1 MAVECRYPAGVRSLW
16 VGLGGFV
23 GAVSRYQ
30 LDSLITRHNRSTFPW
45 GTLVVNLS
53 GCFLLGL
60 LFTLSTERLDAN
72 PALRVALTVGFV
84 GAYTTFSTFSLQA
97 VRLTEDG
104 DIALAL
110 GYVAVSV
117 GVGMLAAWGGM
128 SAGRAF
134 G

>member
-1 MAVECRYPAGVRSLW
+1 M
-16 VGLGGFV
+16 

-30 LDSLITRHNRSTFPW
+30 LDRLITRHNRSALPW

-72 PALRVALTVGFV
+72 PTLRVALTVGFV

-97 VRLTEDG
+97 IRLTEMG
-104 DIALAL
+104 DVDLAIL
-110 GYVAVSV
+110 YVALSV
-117 GVGMLAAWGGM
+117 AIGMLAAWGGM

-134 G
+134 S

>member
-1 MAVECRYPAGVRSLW
+1 MRSLW

-30 LDSLITRHNRSTFPW
+30 LDLLITRHNRSAFPW

-60 LFTLSTERLDAN
+60 LLTLSTERLDAN

-97 VRLTEDG
+97 VRLTEAG
-104 DIALAL
+104 DVGLAV
-110 GYVAVSV
+110 GYVAGSV
-117 GVGMLAAWGGM
+117 VIGLLAAWAGM
-128 SAGRAF
+128 SIGRAF